1 MMAPPV
7 TCMFAIADAF
17 NEEYHELADAGCPV
31 IQIEEP
37 QIHLIAAR
45 KIQFREEVMP
55 ESTDQR
61 IKRLLQ
67 RKAAEAE
74 TAEKAKQQAD
84 KQETERQ
91 KIAERVKEKW
101 TADTYVIAEILRDF
115 EQKMS
120 AFGVQ
125 LTFQDEG
132 EKGDSLARGR
142 IVGRV
147 SGNELQVALDVD
159 PTGEIHAFQ
168 GPKAGHIHA
177 QFTSLSKLSVL
188 AADRAQ
194 YEALILDFIEKSA

>member
-1 MMAPPV
+1 MRS
-7 TCMFAIADAF
+7 TR
-17 NEEYHELADAGCPV
+17 YHELADAGCPV

-37 QIHLIAAR
+37 HHLIAAR

>member
-1 MMAPPV
+1 
-7 TCMFAIADAF
+7 MFAIADAF
-17 NEEYHELADAGCPV
+17 NEEYHEFADAGCPV

-37 QIHLIAAR
+37 QIPLIAAR

-101 TADTYVIAEILRDF
+101 RADTYVIAEILRDF

>member
-1 MMAPPV
+1 
-7 TCMFAIADAF
+7 
-17 NEEYHELADAGCPV
+17 
-31 IQIEEP
+31 
-37 QIHLIAAR
+37 
-45 KIQFREEVMP
+45 MP

-84 KQETERQ
+84 KQQHERQ
-91 KIAERVKEKW
+91 EVAERAKEKW
-101 TADTYVIAEILRDF
+101 TADTYIIAEILKDF

-125 LTFQDEG
+125 LAFKDEG

-142 IVGRV
+142 IFGRV
-147 SGNELQVALDVD
+147 SGSDLEVTLNVD

-168 GPKAGHIHA
+168 GPKAGHIGT
-177 QFTSLSKLSVL
+177 QYTSRSKVSVL
-188 AADRAQ
+188 TADRAQ
-194 YEALILDFIEKSA
+194 YEGLILDFIEKSA